1 MPVGEIRVEP
11 VTSRRELRAFIMFP
25 FDLYRADKNWV
36 PPLITDR
43 FSHFDPKHNPF
54 YQHADVQLFRALRDG
69 RTVGTIAA
77 IDDQAHP
84 KVWNENVGFFGEFE
98 VVDDYA
104 VAEKLLTA
112 ARQWLAARGRAVMRG
127 PMNLNINDECGL
139 LIEGYDGQP
148 VIMMTYNPPYY
159 RAFLERYGLAKA
171 KDLYAYKVDIAG
183 YGPNL
188 EHLPE
193 QVVRVSNIARERY
206 GVQMR
211 NIRMDRL
218 DEEVELI
225 KPIHRQAWGR
235 NWGAVPMTDEEY
247 TYLVAHLRQVVD
259 PELTY
264 VGFVNGE
271 PVGCFIAVPNYN
283 EVAYHMRGRL
293 FPVGWIKYL
302 WYKRKIKGL
311 RVLIMGVIEE
321 QRLKGV
327 EALFYAE
334 GCRIGVRKGFEWA
347 EMSWI
352 LEDNYRVRRGIENMG
367 GEIYRRYRI
376 YDLPIR

>member
-1 MPVGEIRVEP
+1 M
-11 VTSRRELRAFIMFP
+11 
-25 FDLYRADKNWV
+25 
-36 PPLITDR
+36 
-43 FSHFDPKHNPF
+43 
-54 YQHADVQLFRALRDG
+54 
-69 RTVGTIAA
+69 
-77 IDDQAHP
+77 
-84 KVWNENVGFFGEFE
+84 
-98 VVDDYA
+98 
-104 VAEKLLTA
+104 
-112 ARQWLAARGRAVMRG
+112 
-127 PMNLNINDECGL
+127 
-139 LIEGYDGQP
+139 
-148 VIMMTYNPPYY
+148 
-159 RAFLERYGLAKA
+159 ERYGLAKA